1 MLPWILFSLKKQYSF
16 SNSNIYDNSFI
27 CSWPLIYETIQSRI
41 LYLSFPII
49 ISFKVTFPSVF
60 PTDLIKWS
68 RRLETEFLTSSKHS
82 AFSQSSCHAFC
93 FSVRVLVSVPAPNMR
108 TWRNNH
114 PWNIALKPIL
124 LSTLLTVCSLENMIP
139 LEVTHCPQNKFKL
152 FSVRDKT
159 HLCWFPPTRSVSCSH
174 LCTKGILSF

>member
-27 CSWPLIYETIQSRI
+27 CSWPLIYETIQSHI

-49 ISFKVTFPSVF
+49 ISFKLTFPSVF

-68 RRLETEFLTSSKHS
+68 RRLETEFLPSSNTLHS
-82 AFSQSSCHAFC
+82 VNHHVMHFAFKQSVNSIPLSV
-93 FSVRVLVSVPAPNMR
+93 FSVLVLVSVPAPNMR

-114 PWNIALKPIL
+114 PWNIASNPFFFLHYWQYAI
-124 LSTLLTVCSLENMIP
+124 
-139 LEVTHCPQNKFKL
+139 
-152 FSVRDKT
+152 
-159 HLCWFPPTRSVSCSH
+159 
-174 LCTKGILSF
+174 